1 MLSLISPSDMAAGVA
16 NRARAM
22 RLAQNL
28 SQKSLAE
35 RAGVSQASLKRFE
48 ATGAIAFSSLL
59 QISAALGCMD
69 DFGSLF
75 AARAAVSID
84 EIVKKRRLRGRG

>member
-1 MLSLISPSDMAAGVA
+1 MSADVA
-16 NRARAM
+16 NRAKAM

-28 SQKSLAE
+28 SQRSLAE

-48 ATGAIAFSSLL
+48 STGAIAFSTLL
-59 QISAALGCMD
+59 QIAAALGCLD

-75 AARAAVSID
+75 AARKAVTID
-84 EIVKKRRLRGRG
+84 EFTKKRRMRGRG

>member
-1 MLSLISPSDMAAGVA
+1 MSADVAG
-16 NRARAM
+16 RARAM

-48 ATGAIAFSSLL
+48 GTGEIAFSTLL
-59 QISAALGCMD
+59 QIAAALGCMD
-69 DFGSLF
+69 DFASLF

-84 EIVKKRRLRGRG
+84 EIAKKRRMRGRG